1 MKTRKDM
8 SKTGGTKK
16 NGLAH
21 SVLGRKASA
30 VKRQQKKQ
38 AITAAME
45 YSQRKG
51 ADQTARQIPAAFG
64 RAVEKAERRL
74 KKETITRAMAS
85 SQRERGAQGK
95 PTSELLQRKVA
106 ADKRRRKKE
115 AVTAAMKESQRRR
128 APRGS

>member
-8 SKTGGTKK
+8 SKAGGNKK
-16 NGLAH
+16 NGVAV
-21 SVLGRKASA
+21 SALGRKASA

-45 YSQRKG
+45 FSQRQG
-51 ADQTARQIPAAFG
+51 ADQTALRVPAALG
-64 RAVEKAERRL
+64 RAAEAAERRL
-74 KKETITRAMAS
+74 KKETITKAMAS
-85 SQRERGAQGK
+85 SQRELGAQGK

-106 ADKRRRKKE
+106 ADKRRRRKE
-115 AVTAAMKESQRRR
+115 VVTAAMKESQRRT